1 MYQCVLFDLDGTL
14 VNTYLGIYNSYK
26 YAFEKMKLPFP
37 RATFVGEAI
46 GAPLLSVFRDRVPLS
61 EEQAVKA
68 VDYYREYYARKGK
81 LEAEVYPG
89 MKETLKKIKGK
100 GLSIGVATLKRENFA
115 KDMLTELGIS
125 RYFDVIY
132 GIDDRDQLTKAELLK
147 KCMNYLNVKEQ
158 ETVLVGDS
166 SYDFEGAN
174 EVGIDFIAVTYGF
187 GYSNENRPEV
197 KKTNHVADSAQ
208 DILSFL

>member
-1 MYQCVLFDLDGTL
+1 MKVFATDLDGTL

-61 EEQAVKA
+61 EEQAIKA

-100 GLSIGVATLKRENFA
+100 GLNIGVATLKRENFA
-115 KDMLTELGIS
+115 KDMLAELGIS

-166 SYDFEGAN
+166 SYDFEGAK
-174 EVGIDFIAVTYGF
+174 EVEMDFIAVTYGF
-187 GYSNENRPEV
+187 GYSKESRPKVRETDYVAEN
-197 KKTNHVADSAQ
+197 TQ